1 MQSRVLFVFSL
12 LASSSLAQIDASN
25 IDMSSVNPRFD
36 VRAGRSNDL
45 DGSFGTPGAALVSA
59 SDLAVPSR
67 ARKEVDKAVELM
79 SKRELEPAIQRL
91 HKAIAIYPPYAVA
104 YNNLGVIYSRLGD
117 LERERV
123 ALQKAVDLN
132 DHYELAYVNL
142 GRMDIAVG
150 DFASA
155 ESSLDKAS
163 ATDPTDSVA
172 LILLSYAEF
181 MQQHFDQTV
190 ATSRKA
196 HALEKPHAFVHR
208 TAARALEQRGN
219 WADATAELEMFLK
232 EEPNGPRAD
241 AARQELETVKAAL
254 Q

>member
-1 MQSRVLFVFSL
+1 MKSRVLFVFSL

-25 IDMSSVNPRFD
+25 IDVNPVNPKFE
-36 VRAGRSNDL
+36 VRVGRSKEL
-45 DGSFGTPGAALVSA
+45 DRSLVVPGAAYVSA
-59 SDLAVPSR
+59 GDLAVPSR

-79 SKRELEPAIQRL
+79 KRRELEPAIQRL
-91 HKAIAIYPPYAVA
+91 NKAIAIYPPYAVA
-104 YNNLGVIYSRLGD
+104 YNNLGVIYSWLGD
-117 LERERV
+117 LERERE

-142 GRMDIAVG
+142 GRMNIAAG

-155 ESSLDKAS
+155 EISLDKAS
-163 ATDPTDSVA
+163 ATEPTDSVA

-181 MQQHFDQTV
+181 MQQHFDQMI
-190 ATSRKA
+190 ATARKA

-208 TAARALEQRGN
+208 TVARGLEQQGN
-219 WADATAELEMFLK
+219 WGAATAELEMFLK
-232 EEPNGPRAD
+232 EESAGPRAD
-241 AARQELETVKAAL
+241 SVRQELETVKAAL